1 MYLQEDAAFNNAI
14 NARLNRL
21 FFIDGRD
28 QPTHPHHGTF
38 TGLAEKYRFPGARSK
53 NLRAE

>member
-38 TGLAEKYRFPGARSK
+38 TGLAEKYRFPGARSED
-53 NLRAE
+53 LRS

>member
-1 MYLQEDAAFNNAI
+1 MYLHEDAAFNNAL

-28 QPTHPHHGTF
+28 QESHPHHGTF
-38 TGLAEKYRFPGARSK
+38 TGLAAKYSIPPTGNK
-53 NLRAE
+53 DVQP